1 MGTAL
6 ARINRELHDFSK
18 DPPANCSA
26 GPVGDDPFLWQAT
39 LMGPSGSPYEGGVF
53 FLSVQFPEDYPFK
66 PPRVHFKTPIWHPN
80 IGEDGR
86 VGLDIL
92 DENWTP
98 ALTLA
103 KVLLSIGSLLVDP
116 EPRGALRREVAQEY
130 QDVRV
135 KFDRT
140 AREWTRKFAM

>member
-1 MGTAL
+1 MDVAL
-6 ARINRELHDFSK
+6 KRITRELHDFSK

-26 GPVGDDPFLWQAT
+26 GPVGDDPFHWQAT
-39 LMGPSGSPYEGGVF
+39 LMGPSGSAYEGGVF
-53 FLSVQFPEDYPFK
+53 FLDVQFPPDYPNH
-66 PPRVHFKTPIWHPN
+66 PPKLRFKTPVWHPN
-80 IGEDGR
+80 IGEDGE

-103 KVLLSIGSLLVDP
+103 KVMLSISALLVDP
-116 EPRGALRREVAQEY
+116 DPRGALQLEAALEY
-130 QDVRV
+130 QRMRV
-135 KFDRT
+135 EFDRK